1 MNQVTNKVPY
11 GLLSEEEQ
19 EQFSGEGNY
28 KGLYKMYSEGFWEIY
43 TSSEFEVDM
52 TYRLIIKDDEW
63 YWVDDLDGNCEAV
76 EGRKLINSEDVV
88 EYSEY
93 ATLRP
98 ATPAEI
104 EAAKPKE
111 LTLEE
116 KVKAEYKDR
125 TNQEVIML
133 TYNDSNGYLSI
144 KDCPDC
150 EPHVIL
156 QSMKGFYKYVYLCN
170 NGEFSLGHTPT
181 SQFAMYETVA
191 VLFTKDSK

>member
-1 MNQVTNKVPY
+1 MKIEIELPEIEGYKYT
-11 GLLSEEEQ
+11 
-19 EQFSGEGNY
+19 GEYRKPKTGEWGHCY
-28 KGLYKMYSEGFWEIY
+28 KEGKLFRVYSNLG
-43 TSSEFEVDM
+43 D
-52 TYRLIIKDDEW
+52 YRPCHILK
-63 YWVDDLDGNCEAV
+63 
-76 EGRKLINSEDVV
+76 
-88 EYSEY
+88 
-93 ATLRP
+93 
-98 ATPAEI
+98 EI